1 MVELVL
7 TPSPLICLTLVL
19 HYSAISDQDM
29 KFQGNDGGSAITALT
44 LDMSDAGTATFN
56 HDAIFPDGAYVKM
69 GAGHDLSLNSDG
81 ANGRIFADNGNLTL
95 DVAGDIKLDADSSNI
110 YLADGGTDIGLLSTN
125 NQDLNIRNLITDK
138 DIYFQGNDG
147 GSTITAL
154 TLDMSDAGRATFNS
168 GISVGAGI
176 QQQQNTLTMSG
187 GTSTIDLAS
196 ANNHYATM
204 TANTTVAFSNKDP
217 GRQGNIIFKQDGT
230 GGRSFTLPAECK
242 TPVNG
247 AAIVQATN
255 ANEISVLSYYV
266 LDSSNILV
274 NYIGDFA

>member
-1 MVELVL
+1 MDG
-7 TPSPLICLTLVL
+7 T
-19 HYSAISDQDM
+19 SA
-29 KFQGNDGGSAITALT
+29 
-44 LDMSDAGTATFN
+44 
-56 HDAIFPDGAYVKM
+56 
-69 GAGHDLSLNSDG
+69 
-81 ANGRIFADNGNLTL
+81 
-95 DVAGDIKLDADSSNI
+95 
-110 YLADGGTDIGLLSTN
+110 
-125 NQDLNIRNLITDK
+125 
-138 DIYFQGNDG
+138 
-147 GSTITAL
+147 ITAL

-187 GTSTIDLAS
+187 GTSTIDLSS

-247 AAIVQATN
+247 AAIVQATG

-266 LDSSNILV
+266 LDSNNILV